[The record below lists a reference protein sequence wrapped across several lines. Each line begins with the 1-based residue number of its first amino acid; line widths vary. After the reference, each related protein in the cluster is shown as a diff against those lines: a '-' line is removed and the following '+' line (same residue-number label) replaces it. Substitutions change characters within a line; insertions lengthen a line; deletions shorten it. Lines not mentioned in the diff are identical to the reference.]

1 MNNVNILIGNV
12 LAFIAAMILIYTGI
26 LKKKKQI
33 IFYQTINIAL
43 YAISN
48 LVLGGVVGFI
58 NNILNIVRNILCY
71 KDKLDFK
78 WKIIITVITI
88 ILTICFNNISI
99 IGLLPSI
106 SALIYLWYMDVK
118 DVKKFKLL
126 IAFVMIF
133 WVIYDFYIKSYVGA
147 LFDLCTVIV
156 NLISCYRIKQ

>member
-1 MNNVNILIGNV
+1 MNILIGNV